1 MQSKILTHASDHSV
15 PARTGMQRVAAY
27 NPCMVHA
34 TSSPLRDMGSSLGA
48 SVSQSM
54 QTRLTLVLNHLIA
67 AEPAATARLQPH
79 ADQSID
85 AFAPLWALPP
95 FVPWPRDAANAPR
108 ARWRISAAG
117 LLESIVDDGADV
129 GAPAGFDAA
138 APGASSDASREP
150 SKPRTA
156 DARIHLRADSPRAV
170 ALAWASGDAAVFEV
184 EGREDLAA
192 DLRWVLANVRWDVG
206 ADVQHLLGV
215 VGVVGSGGA
224 VAAGVAE
231 SALER
236 LKGVVRAI
244 DAWRPSPTV
253 RSRD

>member
-1 MQSKILTHASDHSV
+1 
-15 PARTGMQRVAAY
+15 
-27 NPCMVHA
+27 
-34 TSSPLRDMGSSLGA
+34 LRDMGSSLGA

-54 QTRLTLVLNHLIA
+54 QARLTLVLNHLIA
-67 AEPAATARLQPH
+67 AEPAAAGRMRPH
-79 ADQSID
+79 GGRAID

-108 ARWRISAAG
+108 ARWLITSAG
-117 LLESIVDDGADV
+117 LLESIVDDG
-129 GAPAGFDAA
+129 PQAGTTAASDAA
-138 APGASSDASREP
+138 VPDFSSDASRE
-150 SKPRTA
+150 SGRARTA
-156 DARIHLRADSPRAV
+156 EARIHLRADSPRAV
-170 ALAWASGDAAVFEV
+170 ALAWASGDASVFEV

-215 VGVVGSGGA
+215 VGVAGSGSA